1 MIVYSIRDL
10 EKLSGIKAHTLRI
23 WEKRY
28 GILMPKR
35 TDTNIRYYEDS
46 DLQKVLNIA
55 LLRKKGYKI
64 SKIAELS
71 EPDIVRLTAE
81 LSEVDVA
88 FEDHIDAL
96 SMAMF
101 ELNEFKFNKI
111 LDHYIDQNGFT
122 HTMEEVIYP
131 FLEKL
136 SMMSMAGSIKSTH
149 ESFITYF
156 VRRKCIAV
164 IDNIKH
170 SHYDQ
175 GPSFV
180 LYLAE
185 KETHELSL
193 LYVHYL
199 LKKQGVEVINLG
211 LSVPLID
218 VVDTCNIKK
227 PDYIFTMI
235 NDSYSHGTLQGYLDD
250 LLKYSNDSKVVI
262 SGYQTVA
269 NKIEPHDRL
278 LLLNSIEEIKQLID
292 SITKEF
298 NN

>member
-1 MIVYSIRDL
+1 MIVYSIKDL

-35 TDTNIRYYEDS
+35 TDTNIRYYEDT

-71 EPDIVRLTAE
+71 ESDITRITAE
-81 LSEVDVA
+81 LSQVDVA

-101 ELNEFKFNKI
+101 ELNEYKFNKI
-111 LDHYIDQNGFT
+111 LDHYIEQSGFA

-136 SMMSMAGSIKSTH
+136 SMLWMAGSIESAH

-156 VRRKCIAV
+156 VRRKCIAA
-164 IDNIKH
+164 IDDIKH
-170 SHYDQ
+170 SHYDN
-175 GPSFV
+175 GPSFII
-180 LYLAE
+180 YLAE

-193 LYVHYL
+193 LYIHYL

-218 VVDTCNIKK
+218 VVDTCNIKN

-235 NDSYSHGTLQGYLDD
+235 NDTHEHGTLQGD
-250 LLKYSNDSKVVI
+250 
-262 SGYQTVA
+262 
-269 NKIEPHDRL
+269 
-278 LLLNSIEEIKQLID
+278 EIKELID
-292 SITKEF
+292 NITKEY